1 MQRPALVEG
10 HLQAEAQASN
20 AREVSLEWMQREQMR
35 AQHRRILLGFNM
47 AGGGKGEMGR
57 IYLNPTGPKG
67 KGSRGRRSKR
77 MFVQLPTTQ
86 RPAQVMS
93 DDITPFAPSDPNSWS
108 KTGNRHYNQPDVSS
122 VGVVMSNHMSP
133 RSTRM
138 GIVTTKTSQSASLS

>member
-108 KTGNRHYNQPDVSS
+108 KAGNSRHYNEPDVSS
-122 VGVVMSNHMSP
+122 VGVVMSNHYEP
-133 RSTRM
+133 L
-138 GIVTTKTSQSASLS
+138 GIVTTKTSQSASQS